1 MALSAILSFLANATS
16 PSAVLIKG
24 AEATVAEL
32 REGWILEPK
41 SLDPDSVEAA
51 EAAEVEARNL
61 AGARRRWSKLTPEQ
75 RTTLLAAARAVGVS
89 PAAVRTSLD

>member
-1 MALSAILSFLANATS
+1 MALSAILSFLANATHS
-16 PSAVLIKG
+16 SEVLTKG

-41 SLDPDSVEAA
+41 SFDPDSVEAA

-61 AGARRRWSKLTPEQ
+61 ARARRRWTKLTPEQ
-75 RTTLLAAARAVGVS
+75 RTALLGAARAVGVS
-89 PAAVRTSLD
+89 PAEVRTSLD